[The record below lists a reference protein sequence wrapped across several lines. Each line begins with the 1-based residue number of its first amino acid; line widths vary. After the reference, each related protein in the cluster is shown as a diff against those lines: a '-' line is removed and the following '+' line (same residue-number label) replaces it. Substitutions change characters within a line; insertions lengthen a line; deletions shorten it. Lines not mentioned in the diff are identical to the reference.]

1 MGALDLP
8 GLIQGEATSGL
19 AWRSWLAGLR
29 CHELSVPDWL
39 PAHARLVIVAP
50 HPDDEVLA
58 SGGLIATHVAQGG
71 RVLIVAVTDG
81 EASHDEAPSIQRD
94 DLAWLRR
101 SERWM
106 GLRTLGVLQPA
117 VVSLGLEDGRVSLQE
132 RTLFDRLTSLLQPT
146 DVVVSTWE
154 HDGHPDHDSTGQV
167 ARAACAARG
176 CAYLAAPVW
185 MWHWAAPGDA
195 RVPWRRLRGLPL
207 GAAEGLRKQAALAAH
222 RSQLSP
228 RGAQVGAVLGPAIV
242 ERTAWRTEYYFV

>member
-106 GLRTLGVLQPA
+106 GLRTLGVLHAAGPPA
-117 VVSLGLEDGRVSLQE
+117 LNDNPTGKLNIHALSTCSVIAVNSTFFL
-132 RTLFDRLTSLLQPT
+132 LF
-146 DVVVSTWE
+146 
-154 HDGHPDHDSTGQV
+154 
-167 ARAACAARG
+167 
-176 CAYLAAPVW
+176 
-185 MWHWAAPGDA
+185 
-195 RVPWRRLRGLPL
+195 
-207 GAAEGLRKQAALAAH
+207 QADLC
-222 RSQLSP
+222 R
-228 RGAQVGAVLGPAIV
+228 
-242 ERTAWRTEYYFV
+242 